1 MNENDETDENAMGMS
16 VEELQKLT
24 NDNLNGS
31 LQVRH
36 KGLQLLMFAE
46 THHTACTIYYTE
58 YPSYKETFHRG
69 VTYVHDCRSD
79 IGENK
84 MNLYMLKVVN
94 NTTR

>member
-1 MNENDETDENAMGMS
+1 MNENNEADEDAIEMS

-46 THHTACTIYYTE
+46 THHHMACTIDSIE
-58 YPSYKETFHRG
+58 YCPYNEKFHRR
-69 VTYVHDCRSD
+69 V
-79 IGENK
+79 K
-84 MNLYMLKVVN
+84 
-94 NTTR
+94 